1 MSDLIKIITRKK
13 IEHSVSDNGAI
24 TVPGNLDLEG
34 ITITSLPD
42 NLSVAGGL
50 YLQGCTGIT
59 SLPDNLSVAGGLDLQ
74 GCTGITSLPDNLSV
88 AGGLYLCGTGITSL
102 PDNLSVKG
110 SFYLDPQHIDN
121 VAYREN
127 CGYSSR
133 TIFAVW
139 MDNTFKIA
147 AGCFFDTLDAFEDA
161 VDEKYSGVAAEKYK
175 QAARDCVTELTEKLN
190 KAVA

>member
-50 YLQGCTGIT
+50 Y
-59 SLPDNLSVAGGLDLQ
+59 LQ